1 MILQTIIYITE
12 LLAYSI
18 YVVPFTLTLFKQS
31 YSDQRVSE
39 WVREW
44 GSEWVSEWVINDKW
58 TIVQLMSGYISIR

>member
-39 WVREW
+39 
-44 GSEWVSEWVINDKW
+44 
-58 TIVQLMSGYISIR
+58 